1 MTIVEKQWEY
11 GRRYQQPTFRDAL
24 NSDLLRNRQPL
35 SVTEITDGIFTLKA
49 LEDLGEH
56 LHLFETIEEA
66 QAWHGEDVAAGYSA
80 YHYVVREFSEDVDE
94 ETPECNE
101 VWVTGLDRAS
111 MQPIKVFYV
120 NRTGQDPTLGPG
132 EWDDNH
138 YGEPLIYAYYSSQLT
153 SFEACERA
161 LKTIVPRVTNVRRIA
176 RVSADLLRWPDG
188 RPVWRGDILAIHD
201 RGYYEV
207 KSFGGSIDRT
217 AEVRSVDEDEG
228 DATNFASMTYVME
241 RLYAWDDA

>member
-1 MTIVEKQWEY
+1 
-11 GRRYQQPTFRDAL
+11 
-24 NSDLLRNRQPL
+24 LRNRQPL

-66 QAWHGEDVAAGYSA
+66 DAWHGEDVAAGYSA

-120 NRTGQDPTLGPG
+120 DRASQDATLDPA
-132 EWDDNH
+132 DRPDNWL
-138 YGEPLIYAYYSSQLT
+138 GEPLIYAYYSSQLT

-188 RPVWRGDILAIHD
+188 RPVWRGDILAIQD

-217 AEVRSVDEDEG
+217 AEARSVDGEDEDGG